1 MECFPFNI
9 RKGKDDT
16 KPSEPASF
24 QSSGNVFTDRGTG
37 KSGSEFNSW
46 NVSDSSTNSGRNR
59 NTFSGFSQQSSNLR
73 AFTFAD
79 LRLVT
84 KNFSRSTKIGE
95 GGFGCVYRG
104 VVKISEDPK
113 KLDVAVKQLG
123 KTGFQGH
130 KEWITE
136 VNVLG
141 VVEHP
146 NLVKLVG
153 YCAEDDERG
162 IQRLL
167 VYEFMPNGS
176 VHDHLSTRSQNPL
189 SWEMR
194 LKVAQDTARGLAY
207 LHEDM
212 DFQIIFRD
220 FKSSNIL
227 LDEQWN
233 AKLSDFGLARLGPEE
248 GLTHVSTAVVGTMG
262 YAAPEY
268 IQTGRLTSK
277 NDVWSYGVFL
287 YELITGR
294 QPIDRNRPKSEQKL
308 LEWVRPYL
316 SNPKKFRVIID
327 PRFEGK
333 YPIKSALKLSKIANQ
348 CLARNPKTRPKMS
361 EVLEL
366 VNQIIDPLA
375 KAEGTKP
382 ERALSVPQATPKE
395 VAHQRSTEQ
404 TGRIRQMSKYYNGSW
419 LARIWS
425 SKLVKTS

>member
-1 MECFPFNI
+1 MKCFPFYI
-9 RKGKDDT
+9 RERKDDT
-16 KPSEPASF
+16 KQSEPISF
-24 QSSGNVFTDRGTG
+24 QSSDSAFTERGTR
-37 KSGSEFNSW
+37 KSGSELNSR
-46 NVSDSSTNSGRNR
+46 NVSDSSSTNSVRNR
-59 NTFSGFSQQSSNLR
+59 TTFPNFSQQSSNLR
-73 AFTFAD
+73 VFTFAD
-79 LRLVT
+79 LKLVT

-123 KTGFQGH
+123 KRGFQGH
-130 KEWITE
+130 KEWVTE

-167 VYEFMPNGS
+167 VYEYMPNGS
-176 VHDHLSTRSQNPL
+176 VQDHLSTRSQKPL
-189 SWEMR
+189 SWDMR

-294 QPIDRNRPKSEQKL
+294 LPVDRNLPKSEQKL

-316 SNPKKFRVIID
+316 SNPKKFRLIID

-333 YPIKSALKLSKIANQ
+333 YSIKSAQKLSKIANQ

-361 EVLEL
+361 EVLEM
-366 VNQIIDPLA
+366 VNQIIDPST
-375 KAEGTKP
+375 KADSSKP
-382 ERALSVPQATPKE
+382 ERMLAVLPATLRE
-395 VAHQRSTEQ
+395 AHQESTEQ
-404 TGRIRQMSKYYNGSW
+404 TERKGKTSKIIHGSW
-419 LARIWS
+419 LARIWP
-425 SKLVKTS
+425 SKLVKIS